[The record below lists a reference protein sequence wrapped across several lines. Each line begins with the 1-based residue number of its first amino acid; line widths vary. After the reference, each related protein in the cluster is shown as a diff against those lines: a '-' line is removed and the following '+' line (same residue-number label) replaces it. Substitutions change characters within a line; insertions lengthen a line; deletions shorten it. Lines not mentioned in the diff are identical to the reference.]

1 MIANME
7 AGFSNRSGDRP
18 PTVWFDTELLLAQAD
33 AFRNPT
39 GIERVS
45 LELFAQ
51 AQRLYA
57 DNGRAGFLRL
67 SFYSGRPRLIDYAAI
82 AGAYA
87 NDGGGAA
94 PSCLQPVGDGLRS
107 AVRYA
112 MPLLRDMR
120 SAMSGTRSF
129 KSHCRPGDVLVCL
142 SDFWFNKRYARHVAA
157 AKQAYD
163 LRFALLIHDLAP
175 IIVPQHF
182 PPQDAAKFARSIST
196 MVELSDLVFVCSDYS
211 RAALL
216 DFAARHV
223 RHVPP
228 VATLR
233 FGAGFHKPSAVADAT
248 PVMLAQVS
256 PRFVLFVSTI
266 ESRKN
271 HVLLL
276 RVWRRLIERHGR
288 DNVPD
293 LVFVGRKMWQSA
305 PVLAALA
312 ADVVLSGKVH
322 LFSDMSDDI
331 LDETYRRCLFTVYPS
346 LYEGWGLPVAE
357 SLLHGKF
364 CVASN
369 ATSLPEVGGEFV
381 DYFDPRDDDDAFAKI
396 ERAIV
401 EPGYLAAREE
411 KLRTGYVAP
420 SWSDCMHTL
429 MSHATALS
437 ARMDASGDRPG

>member
-1 MIANME
+1 MIANGE
-7 AGFSNRSGDRP
+7 PGFSERGRDRL
-18 PTVWFDTELLLAQAD
+18 PTLWFDTELLLAQAD
-33 AFRNPT
+33 AFSNPT

-45 LELFAQ
+45 LEMFAQ

-57 DNGRAGFLRL
+57 DSGRAGFLRL

-82 AGAYA
+82 TGAYA
-87 NDGGGAA
+87 HDGGGAA
-94 PSCLQPVGDGLRS
+94 PSRFGAIRDGLRS

-112 MPLLRDMR
+112 MPLVRDRR
-120 SAMSGTRSF
+120 SARAGGPSF
-129 KSHCRPGDVLVCL
+129 ESRCRPGDTLVCL
-142 SDFWFNKRYARHVAA
+142 SDFWFNPRYARHVAA
-157 AKQAYD
+157 AKRAYG

-175 IIVPQHF
+175 ILVPEHF

-216 DFAARHV
+216 DFARRHDL
-223 RHVPP
+223 PAP
-228 VATLR
+228 AVAALR
-233 FGAGFHKPSAVADAT
+233 FGAGFRKRGAGKDAT
-248 PVMLAQVS
+248 PAMLEQVA

-276 RVWRRLIERHGR
+276 RVWRRLIDRHGR
-288 DNVPD
+288 DRVPD

-305 PVLAALA
+305 PVLAELA
-312 ADVVLSGKVH
+312 ANAVLPEKVH
-322 LFSDMSDDI
+322 VFSDMSDDI
-331 LDETYRRCLFTVYPS
+331 LDATYRRCLFTVYPS

-381 DYFDPRDDDDAFAKI
+381 DYFDPRDDDDAFGKI
-396 ERAIV
+396 ERTIF

-411 KLRTGYVAP
+411 KIKKGYVAP
-420 SWSDCMHTL
+420 SWSDCMHSL
-429 MSHATALS
+429 MSHATALP
-437 ARMDASGDRPG
+437 RTDG